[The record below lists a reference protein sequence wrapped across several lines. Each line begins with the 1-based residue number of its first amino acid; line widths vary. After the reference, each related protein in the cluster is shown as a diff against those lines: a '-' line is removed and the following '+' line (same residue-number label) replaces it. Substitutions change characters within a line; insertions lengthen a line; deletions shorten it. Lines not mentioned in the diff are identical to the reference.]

1 MYIPEALTKENK
13 FVDVAIPTNKMLFSR
28 IGEVQ
33 ADQRL
38 YSGEDEVPL
47 NLSKSDQLD
56 DFDKY
61 AEAMA
66 KEEMSKHSKSE

>member
-1 MYIPEALTKENK
+1 MYIPESLKKENK

-28 IGEVQ
+28 IGEIQ
-33 ADQRL
+33 PDQRL
-38 YSGEDEVPL
+38 YSGDDPVPL
-47 NLSKSDQLD
+47 NQSKSDLLD

-66 KEEMSKHSKSE
+66 KEEMSKQSKND